1 MDGKGGLLVENVSG
15 AAARAGIRPGDVV
28 LSVNGETVTT
38 VEQLRAQVAKASK
51 RVALLIQRRDAK
63 LFVPI
68 DLG

>member
-1 MDGKGGLLVENVSG
+1 
-15 AAARAGIRPGDVV
+15 
-28 LSVNGETVTT
+28 
-38 VEQLRAQVAKASK
+38 VAKASK